1 MPAEYRIDRS
11 SRRVLSSVK
20 GVYSYDV
27 AVMRM
32 RQLQK
37 DPEFD
42 PSFAL
47 LMDFREA
54 TKVDLSH
61 NEIVDLSNIHVFLP
75 ESKRA
80 FVVASPEQFGLA
92 RMFASYRSPKKQQV
106 FCVFTD
112 MDDAVAWLEND
123 VQSSSEAKP

>member
-1 MPAEYRIDRS
+1 
-11 SRRVLSSVK
+11 
-20 GVYSYDV
+20 
-27 AVMRM
+27 MRM

-47 LMDFREA
+47 LMDFRET
-54 TKVDLSH
+54 TKVELSH
-61 NEIVDLSNIHVFLP
+61 DEIVDLSNIHVFSP

-80 FVVASPEQFGLA
+80 YVVASPEQFGLA
-92 RMFASYRSPKKQQV
+92 RMFAAYRSPKKQQV

-123 VQSSSEAKP
+123 GQSPSQGER

>member
-1 MPAEYRIDRS
+1 VFSAI
-11 SRRVLSSVK
+11 K

-27 AVMRM
+27 AVKRM

-37 DPEFD
+37 DPKFD

-61 NEIVDLSNIHVFLP
+61 NEIVDLSSIHVFSP

-80 FVVASPEQFGLA
+80 YVVASPEQFGLA
-92 RMFASYRSPKKQQV
+92 RMFSSYRSPKKHQV

-112 MDDAVAWLEND
+112 MDEAIAWLD
-123 VQSSSEAKP
+123 ADAQSVSPTEP